1 MHVFILVYC
10 PFPIYARPS
19 KTKLLLQDLIASNAI
34 EAGREIAAAW
44 MLFSIP
50 TGVLPALEKSRP
62 IVVEML
68 NQLSGGN
75 LSDASAPGCAS
86 YLLL

>member
-1 MHVFILVYC
+1 MCTSSFIALFQYMLRAH
-10 PFPIYARPS
+10 PRFPIYARPS

-44 MLFSIP
+44 MLLRIL
-50 TGVLPALEKSRP
+50 TGVLPAVEKSKP

-68 NQLSGGN
+68 NQLSEDD
-75 LSDASAPGCAS
+75 LSDA
-86 YLLL
+86 